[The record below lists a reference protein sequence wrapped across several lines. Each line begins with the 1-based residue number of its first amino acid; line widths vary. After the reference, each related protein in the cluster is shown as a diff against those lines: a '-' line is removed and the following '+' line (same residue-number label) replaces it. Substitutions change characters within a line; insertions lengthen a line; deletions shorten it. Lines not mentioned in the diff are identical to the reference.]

1 LGKVGILKIN
11 NNLKDSLNKSIEL
24 IGGIKSIINSG
35 DRALIKPN
43 LNDFESFTSPE
54 LTASLIE
61 LLFDNNIKNVFIAES
76 TFGNEFITEKHF
88 EKSGYYEIAKKFN
101 IELINL
107 NKSNVFEK
115 QVKNP
120 LIIDKIKFGEEVEK
134 ATKIINIP
142 VMKVHYA
149 TGISLCLKNLKGL
162 LSKDEKKHFHEIGLD
177 NAIVDLCNTIKIDLN
192 IIDCTSC
199 METMGPKGGDIFNM
213 NLLIAGKNAG
223 EVDFIGSK
231 VMGYELDEVNHL
243 KKYLEL
249 NTIDT
254 DEITVTGEKL
264 IDVIRPFK
272 KVHIDKIIPDNV
284 SIHNANA
291 CCACENALLLSF
303 KFIENPLTE
312 NYDIFLGESEKIKAP
327 KKSIAF
333 GSCCDK
339 KNCDIIIKGCPPYP
353 LELNRKIIGNNKKD

>member
-1 LGKVGILKIN
+1 MGKVSIVKIT
-11 NNLKDSLNKSIEL
+11 NNLKESLNYSIEL

-43 LNDFESFTSPE
+43 LNDFESFTSPD
-54 LTASLIE
+54 LTAALIE
-61 LLFDNNIKNVFIAES
+61 LLFDNNIKDVFIAES
-76 TFGNEFITEKHF
+76 TFGNEFITDKHF

-107 NKSNVFEK
+107 NRSNVVEK

-120 LIIDKIKFGEEVEK
+120 LIIDKIQIGEDVKK
-134 ATKIINIP
+134 AAKIINIP

-149 TGISLCLKNLKGL
+149 TGISLCLKNLKGFL
-162 LSKDEKKHFHEIGLD
+162 AKDEKKHFHEIGLD
-177 NAIVDLCNTIKIDLN
+177 NAIVDLSNTINVDLN

-213 NLLIAGKNAG
+213 NMFIAGKNAG
-223 EVDFIGSK
+223 EVDYIGSK
-231 VMGYELDEVNHL
+231 IMGYELNEVNHL
-243 KKYLEL
+243 KKYLEM
-249 NTIDT
+249 NDIIK
-254 DEITVTGEKL
+254 DEIQISGEKL
-264 IDVIRPFK
+264 DAVIRPFK
-272 KVHIDKIIPDNV
+272 KVHIDKIVPDNV

-291 CCACENALLLSF
+291 CSACENALLLSF

-312 NYDIFLGESEKIKAP
+312 DYDIYLGDSEQTKTP

-353 LELNRKIIGNNKKD
+353 LELNKKINVN